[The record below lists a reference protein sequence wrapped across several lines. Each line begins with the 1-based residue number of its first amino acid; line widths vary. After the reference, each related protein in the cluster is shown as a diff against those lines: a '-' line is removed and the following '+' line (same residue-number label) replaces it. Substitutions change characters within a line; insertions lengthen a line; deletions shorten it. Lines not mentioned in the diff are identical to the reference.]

1 MRRKLSMVVGF
12 VFATAAAGALF
23 AQDYP
28 AKTVR
33 ILVAYTPGG
42 GTDLVGRV
50 LAKKLGEIW
59 GQQVVVENRPGAGG
73 NIGTDAIAKAAPD
86 GYTLGIA
93 PSTHAIAPSLYAKLP
108 FDTLKDFTFISLAAA
123 GPNIVVCHPSVPVT
137 SVKEL
142 IALAI
147 RHPGQL
153 TFASAGIGATT
164 HLAGEYFKSVAGID
178 VLHIPYKGSS
188 QAQIDLV
195 GGQVSFMV
203 DSMPSGLPKVQA
215 GKTRALA
222 TTGKQRFAVLPKV
235 PTVIEAGQPKLVAE
249 NFLGLSAPAG
259 IDAGIANRF
268 HAVMAEVLA
277 DPVVNKRLE
286 DIGVYGRK
294 MSVAEFN
301 GFVAKQV
308 ADWAPL
314 VKASGAKLN

>member
-123 GPNIVVCHPSVPVT
+123 GPKIVVCHPSVPVA

-235 PTVIEAGQPKLVAE
+235 PTVIES
-249 NFLGLSAPAG
+249 GLQYESISWWGVVGPAG
-259 IDAGIANRF
+259 IPQPIVNKLLADITR
-268 HAVMAEVLA
+268 VMAQQDVKEILSTQ
-277 DPVVNKRLE
+277 
-286 DIGVYGRK
+286 G
-294 MSVAEFN
+294 AEPTTSTPQQFIDY
-301 GFVAKQV
+301 VKQETALYAKIIKTANIRIEQ
-308 ADWAPL
+308 
-314 VKASGAKLN
+314 

>member
-1 MRRKLSMVVGF
+1 MKHSLVSVNL
-12 VFATAAAGALF
+12 VFAMAIAAASC

-28 AKTVR
+28 TKTVR

-50 LAKKLGEIW
+50 LAKKLGETW

-73 NIGTDAIAKAAPD
+73 NIGTDAMAKAPPD

-93 PSTHAIAPSLYAKLP
+93 PSTHAIVPSLYAKLP
-108 FDTLKDFTFISLAAA
+108 FDTLKDFTFISLVAS
-123 GPNIVVCHPSVPVT
+123 GPNIVVCHPSVPVAT
-137 SVKEL
+137 VREL
-142 IALAI
+142 IALAK

-178 VLHIPYKGSS
+178 VVHIPYKGSS

-222 TTGKQRFAVLPKV
+222 TTGKKRFAALPNV
-235 PTVIEAGQPKLVAE
+235 PTVIES
-249 NFLGLSAPAG
+249 GLQYESISWWGVVGPAG
-259 IDAGIANRF
+259 IPPSIVNKL
-268 HAVMAEVLA
+268 LA
-277 DPVVNKRLE
+277 DITRIMGQPDVR
-286 DIGVYGRK
+286 DILATQGADA
-294 MSVAEFN
+294 MTSTPQQ
-301 GFVAKQV
+301 FVDYVKQETALYAKII
-308 ADWAPL
+308 
-314 VKASGAKLN
+314 KAANIRIE